1 MCKLCS
7 LVYWRGL
14 QGVVWCR
21 VVACVR
27 LSVACFVTDTF
38 RCRKENKEKWH
49 KWHRNRIES
58 RWFRVISLLERYRKH
73 RWTDVAFTE
82 LKWILFCLKLSHYFR
97 PCAIFCRLSAFWEKI
112 VSSFRTESCPLSL
125 LPLRR
130 PPRSYAPVI
139 TFSFISISVDV
150 FHFRIF
156 SASWW
161 RRVCRDWILSADC
174 ALSFSTFSLSVSV
187 TNIF

>member
-112 VSSFRTESCPLSL
+112 VSSFRSHVLCRSYPFEGLQDLMPLSL
-125 LPLRR
+125 PFLLFPFLWM
-130 PPRSYAPVI
+130 
-139 TFSFISISVDV
+139 FSIFV
-150 FHFRIF
+150 FFLLLGEDECAGIEFFLLIVLFPFQLSHF
-156 SASWW
+156 
-161 RRVCRDWILSADC
+161 L
-174 ALSFSTFSLSVSV
+174 
-187 TNIF
+187 